1 MAGTRRHPGGPLVP
15 EPILRLTAIPR
26 MPTRWKVFGTVV
38 AVLLAATLWLRYTAP
53 PPPAAPAA
61 PPAPHSVAVRP
72 FLTLGPDTAAG
83 ALGPALAGELG
94 EMLGGVPGLRVAD
107 PASVRV
113 AARAAGDPRAIGRR
127 LGVGSLLEG
136 SVRLTGDRLRVTT
149 HLVSAERGFDLWS
162 ETFEQPASDLQAVRD
177 SIAHGVMATLRRQ
190 ARARPMPATTPD
202 AYLAVL
208 HGRAALTRGTGDYLE
223 EALAAFGEA
232 VRLDS
237 GYPPAWAGLAE
248 AHVEELRAGVRAPA
262 EAAGRARAAAGRAL
276 ALDSLEV
283 RALLARGTV
292 RMLYDRVWAAAAA
305 DLRRAAALD
314 PNRAGATHRLAH
326 VFVAE
331 GRLDSALAASRAAI
345 ARSPL
350 DAALRVHLGWH
361 YVMAG
366 QDTLA
371 EAALVAAGALDGVS
385 VTDEHTAVLLE
396 ATGDTTGGIPRL
408 ARAVSASPDR
418 VDLMAELARLYA
430 GAGAPDSARALLA
443 RMRALADARYVSPY
457 ALALVHAALGETR
470 PALEALD
477 RALRERD
484 PAVLDLP
491 LDPRLASLRRDPRAA
506 GLVRRLKPD
515 YNPPTSSPRPPAPG
529 L

>member
-1 MAGTRRHPGGPLVP
+1 
-15 EPILRLTAIPR
+15 
-26 MPTRWKVFGTVV
+26 
-38 AVLLAATLWLRYTAP
+38 
-53 PPPAAPAA
+53 
-61 PPAPHSVAVRP
+61 
-72 FLTLGPDTAAG
+72 
-83 ALGPALAGELG
+83 
-94 EMLGGVPGLRVAD
+94 MLGGVPGLRVAD
-107 PASVRV
+107 PASVRA
-113 AARAAGDPRAIGRR
+113 AARAAGDPRDIGRR

-136 SVRLTGDRLRVTT
+136 SVRLSGDRLRVTT
-149 HLVSAERGFDLWS
+149 HLVSAEQGFDLWS
-162 ETFEQPASDLQAVRD
+162 ETFEQPGADLQAVRD
-177 SIAHGVMATLRRQ
+177 SIARGVMATLRRQ
-190 ARARPMPATTPD
+190 ARVRPAPVTAPG

-208 HGRAALTRGTGDYLE
+208 HGRDALARGTGDYLD

-237 GYPPAWAGLAE
+237 GYSPAWAGLAA
-248 AHVEELRAGVRAPA
+248 AHAEELRAGVRAPS
-262 EAAGRARAAAGRAL
+262 EAAEHARTAADRAL

-292 RMLYDRVWAAAAA
+292 RMLYDRAWADAAA

-314 PNRAGATHRLAH
+314 PNRPGATHRLAH
-326 VFVAE
+326 LFLAE
-331 GRLDSALAASRAAI
+331 GRLDSALDASRAAI

-371 EAALVAAGALDGVS
+371 QAALVGAGALDGVP
-385 VTDEHTAVLLE
+385 VTDEHAALLLE
-396 ATGDTTGGIPRL
+396 ATGDTAGGIPRL
-408 ARAVSASPDR
+408 ARAVSASPGR
-418 VDLMAELARLYA
+418 VDLLAELARLYA

-470 PALEALD
+470 PALDALD

-491 LDPRLASLRRDPRAA
+491 LDPRLTSLRRDPRAA
-506 GLVRRLKPD
+506 GLVRRLAPD
-515 YNPPTSSPRPPAPG
+515 YNPPTSTPRPPAPG